1 MLAPP
6 CRAAEA
12 ASHNGTEPPSRRVR
26 GSGAL
31 GPPRGRAPAT
41 GGRRRPYCARGRSS
55 ARAPGMRL
63 STAGEGPPPACCGVL
78 PAGGGPR
85 VRDTSR
91 GMHELIGQ
99 HRNGGRGHTGSGTP
113 GLGLDRP
120 LAGRAGRDGRRS
132 GTHRRL
138 GRLAPQPGRLAAQ
151 LGRLGPT
158 RCDDRPVLANAGLA
172 GRPLAAPRSAR
183 GGLGRRRAL
192 AWLAACRPVQLA
204 PDALAPDTLAT
215 GDRAASCRAPAG
227 ATA

>member
-12 ASHNGTEPPSRRVR
+12 ASHNGTEPPSRRLR
-26 GSGAL
+26 GNGAL
-31 GPPRGRAPAT
+31 GPPRGHAPAT

-63 STAGEGPPPACCGVL
+63 SMAGEGPPPACCGVL

-99 HRNGGRGHTGSGTP
+99 HRYGGRGHAGSGTP

-158 RCDDRPVLANAGLA
+158 RCDDRPVLASARLAVLLLA
-172 GRPLAAPRSAR
+172 GRPLAAHRSAR
-183 GGLGRRRAL
+183 GGLGRRRSL

-204 PDALAPDTLAT
+204 PDALAT

>member
-12 ASHNGTEPPSRRVR
+12 ASHNGTEPPSRRLR

-31 GPPRGRAPAT
+31 AAPLGRAPAAA
-41 GGRRRPYCARGRSS
+41 GGRRPWRARVRPS
-55 ARAPGMRL
+55 AQAPGGRL
-63 STAGEGPPPACCGVL
+63 STAGEGPPPACCGVS
-78 PAGGGPR
+78 PAGRGPQ

-99 HRNGGRGHTGSGTP
+99 HRNGGRGHAGSGTP

-138 GRLAPQPGRLAAQ
+138 GRMAPQPGRLAAQ

-158 RCDDRPVLANAGLA
+158 RCDDRPVLASAGLA
-172 GRPLAAPRSAR
+172 GRPLAAHRS
-183 GGLGRRRAL
+183 AL

-204 PDALAPDTLAT
+204 PDALAA
-215 GDRAASCRAPAG
+215 GDRAASCRAPAR